1 MAWIKTMYGN
11 VVVAPISQFV
21 CDAEEDITDLPTN
34 VVMGSKAIVIATG
47 AIYIMDSTGTWTLLE
62 MWQPSEVESP
72 N

>member
-11 VVVAPISQFV
+11 VVVAPISQFT
-21 CDAEEDITDLPTN
+21 CDAATDIDNLPTN
-34 VVMGSKAIVIATG
+34 VVMGSKAVVIATG